1 MFKKIEPKEALKVLK
16 DNIHYSLYELNEA
29 TKNDTNSRLIRSIRA
44 LDELVDK
51 ATPLPRIKPKDSF
64 YLWAC
69 PNCKTDF
76 IDNQK
81 SKYCTECGQRFEG
94 SEND

>member
-1 MFKKIEPKEALKVLK
+1 MSKEKYQQAVN
-16 DNIHYSLYELNEA
+16 NIVTYYGLLNVTKGHYQELA
-29 TKNDTNSRLIRSIRA
+29 DTLQ
-44 LDELVDK
+44 ELVDK
-51 ATPLPRIKPKDSF
+51 ATPLPRIEPKDSF

-76 IDNQK
+76 IDNKK